1 MLLRLSVRYTDVHPD
16 VSTDLYVNPF
26 RWLGPSMDPVVVV
39 IDDTDNDPAGGI
51 RIADLDFY
59 TPMFD
64 CFAVAR
70 GFFKCALSFTR
81 AGSTTA
87 SQLKSSTG

>member
-1 MLLRLSVRYTDVHPD
+1 MYPD
-16 VSTDLYVNPF
+16 VSTDVYVNPF
-26 RWLGPSMDPVVVV
+26 RWLGPSMDPAVAV

-70 GFFKCALSFTR
+70 GFFKYVLFIHARSN
-81 AGSTTA
+81 TA
-87 SQLKSSTG
+87 SK